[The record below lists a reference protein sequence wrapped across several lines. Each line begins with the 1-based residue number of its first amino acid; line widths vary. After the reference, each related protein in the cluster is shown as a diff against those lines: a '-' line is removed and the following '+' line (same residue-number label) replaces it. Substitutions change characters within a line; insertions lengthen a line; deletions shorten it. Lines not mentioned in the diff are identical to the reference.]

1 MRTGMLN
8 DSVCQCICVAGAP
21 TVLLV
26 VVFVICGGR
35 EVRLS
40 SGSAPRKAMSRASND
55 LLKALQLLVLCIN
68 DRCQVKED
76 ESMRTDQA

>member
-8 DSVCQCICVAGAP
+8 NSVCQCIYVAGAP
-21 TVLLV
+21 RALLV

-40 SGSAPRKAMSRASND
+40 SGSAPLEAMSRASGD
-55 LLKALQLLVLCIN
+55 LLKTLQLLVLYIN
-68 DRCQVKED
+68 DRCQITEG
-76 ESMRTDQA
+76 ERN